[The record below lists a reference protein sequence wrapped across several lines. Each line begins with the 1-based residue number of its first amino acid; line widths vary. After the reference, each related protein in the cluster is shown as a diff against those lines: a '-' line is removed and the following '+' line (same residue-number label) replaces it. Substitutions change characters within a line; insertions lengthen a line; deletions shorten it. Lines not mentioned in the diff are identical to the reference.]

1 MLLDVAPRRPA
12 LGLRLLSL
20 VFVGASLTD
29 QVYFSVAP
37 RAASAPHEI
46 QYNALPWS
54 GIVAALLSAYSFLP
68 HDGTTAGLKQAK
80 LSCPM
85 ISPAT
90 FVPGASKHE
99 SNVTGVHWL
108 MLDFDDVTVADFFT
122 VLGRL
127 ESEGIAAFSYSTW
140 SQPQASSL
148 QAPDGSI
155 GLVRARVGMPISRPC
170 TPQEWRAVYH
180 AALAKYGATGSDASC
195 SDPSRFYFVPALPAG
210 AEAFAQTW
218 RASGAGFVDVDR
230 LVLDFGGASY
240 AARGTLT
247 AGTDP
252 IPRDA
257 LVRLANKL
265 SRSIKS
271 EDLRGAHLIQTGLD
285 GHAFAAMGQRHEAKL
300 TLSMRIAMAFPR
312 GNAAQISEYFRQS
325 LDIMRDGSEQ
335 EDPIDKF
342 TGLIESAQMKVLQN
356 AAESEGQKVLLAQTN
371 LVKAWE
377 GQGYSRDTPYT
388 PAELDAA
395 VKHLGLQHPS
405 ELASRWI
412 IQQGDWIRVLLIDP
426 KLGPMYLP
434 AVSRS
439 AVTTSIVQN
448 LAPAV
453 SAGFSGYTLAK
464 DGSPIPKTLDRLIS
478 EYGRVVHKEELSMV
492 ARVSYLDATRSC
504 VVEATSP
511 LAPIDPEYDEEV
523 DDWLSLLA
531 GDPDPQE
538 SASRAA
544 RGTKAARLC
553 DWLAVV
559 TDLREP
565 APALFFKGGP
575 GTGKTLLAEGLARLW
590 GQDVPTSMA
599 DVLGVDFTSEITRC
613 PLVLGDEKI
622 PETFRGEPR
631 TEELRA
637 LITKSSFA
645 VNRKNRN
652 IVICHGSV
660 RVLCCANNFNMI
672 ARKGEFTPEDA
683 QALADR
689 FILIEPNP
697 LARDYLIGK
706 GARIFGNELVKGLKL
721 AKHVLWLRAQNEA
734 GIRPI
739 ERGQRLY
746 VPGDAHALTD
756 ALQTT
761 TRTPWAICY
770 WLWSFLRNPWTHVSG
785 TAGRPLAALVTVDR
799 ALQTPSLWVSAEHLA
814 QSWDNYLQGERAPT
828 REALLGALRNV
839 SVGRGEG
846 RLRRA
851 IRGPVHGAGQAG
863 RVEYVRVRLEALVQW
878 AQGNGEDPS
887 ELAAWL
893 AVETESLGSVPRA
906 AISSA
911 N

>member
-1 MLLDVAPRRPA
+1 MSPCRSA

-20 VFVGASLTD
+20 VLVGAGLTD

-54 GIVAALLSAYSFLP
+54 GIVAALLSAYAFVP
-68 HDGTTAGLKQAK
+68 HDGTPAGLKAAK

-85 ISPAT
+85 VSPAT
-90 FVPGASKHE
+90 FIPGETKHE
-99 SNVTGVHWL
+99 HNVTGVHWL
-108 MLDFDDVTVADFFT
+108 MLDFDDVSVSDFFS

-140 SQPQASSL
+140 SQPEASQL
-148 QAPDGSI
+148 AAPDGTV

-170 TPQEWRAVYH
+170 TPQEWRSVYH
-180 AALAKYGATGSDASC
+180 AALAKYGATGSDSSC
-195 SDPSRFYFVPALPAG
+195 SDPSRFYFVPSLPVG

-218 RASGAGFVDVDR
+218 RSSGAGYVDVDR
-230 LVLDFGGASY
+230 LVLEFGGASY
-240 AARGTLT
+240 AARGAIA

-257 LVRLANKL
+257 LVRLAQKL

-271 EDLRGAHLIQTGLD
+271 EELRAAHLIKTGLD

-312 GNAAQISEYFRQS
+312 GNASQMAEYFRQA
-325 LDIMRDGSEQ
+325 LDLMRDGSEQ

-342 TGLIESAQMKVLQN
+342 TGLIESAQMKVLDS
-356 AAESEGQKVLLAQTN
+356 AAASEGAKVLLAQTN

-377 GQGYSRDTPYT
+377 GQGYVRDTPYT

-426 KLGPMYLP
+426 KVGPLYLP
-434 AVSRS
+434 AVSRT
-439 AVTTSIVQN
+439 AITTSIVQN

-478 EYGRVVHKEELSMV
+478 EYGRVVHREELSMV
-492 ARVSYLDATRSC
+492 ARVSYLDAPRSC

-511 LAPIDPEYDEEV
+511 LASIDPEYDEEV
-523 DDWLSLLA
+523 DEWLALLA
-531 GDPDPQE
+531 GDADPQAP
-538 SASRAA
+538 ASQAA
-544 RGTKAARLC
+544 KGTKAARLA

-565 APALFFKGGP
+565 APAIFFKGGP

-590 GQDVPTSMA
+590 GQEVPTSMA

-637 LITKSSFA
+637 LITKSSFSI
-645 VNRKNRN
+645 NRKNRN

-660 RVLCCANNFNMI
+660 RVICCANNFNMI
-672 ARKGEFTPEDA
+672 ARKGDFTPEDA
-683 QALADR
+683 QAIADR
-689 FILIEPNP
+689 FILFEPNP
-697 LARDYLIGK
+697 LARDYLIAK

-746 VPGDAHALTD
+746 VPGDASALTD

-770 WLWSFLRNPWTHVSG
+770 WLWSFLRNPWTHVTG
-785 TAGRPLAALVTVDR
+785 TAGRPLAALVTLDNAAR
-799 ALQTPSLWVSAEHLA
+799 TPSLWVSSEHLA
-814 QSWDNYLQGERAPT
+814 QSWDTYLQGERAPS

-839 SVGRGEG
+839 SAARGEA

-851 IRGPVHGAGQAG
+851 LRGPVHGSGTDV

-878 AQGNGEDPS
+878 AEVNGEDTS
-887 ELAAWL
+887 ELPAWL
-893 AVETESLGSVPRA
+893 SVETESLGTKTVRA
-906 AISSA
+906 GVSQA